1 MPVQPIDLQILF
13 SHMHHVGKEQAAQKD
28 AAVMQQSRK
37 GNELIQQ
44 TQHQDESVAHGKEIE
59 EEEGKVKNDVQQKKG
74 QHGSAGHQEQEG
86 SNRGAEKGNQQLEF
100 FQDPDLG
107 KNVDI
112 SG

>member
-1 MPVQPIDLQILF
+1 MPIQPIDLQILF

-28 AAVMQQSRK
+28 AAVLQQSKK

-44 TQHQDESVAHGKEIE
+44 TRHQDESVAQSKEIE
-59 EEEGKVKNDVQQKKG
+59 EEEGKVKNDEQQKKG
-74 QHGSAGHQEQEG
+74 SPNPDREKLEGGTEQSQEQG
-86 SNRGAEKGNQQLEF
+86 GRQLEF